1 MKLTQLLAKLDYECL
16 QGNMDK
22 EVNGVVFDSRK
33 VVRDSLFVCVRGA
46 VVDGHIFAG
55 EVAAKGA
62 SVIVAEEAVEVPKTV
77 TVVRVED
84 SRYALALL
92 SCAWFGNPAEKLKT
106 IGITGT
112 KGKTTTTYMVRS
124 ILENAGYK
132 VGLIGTIETI
142 IGDTVIPSEN
152 TTPESYLVQEYF
164 ARMVEAG
171 CDCVV
176 MEVSS
181 QAMMLH
187 RVAGFTFDY
196 GIFTNIEPDHIGP
209 NEHSSFEDYL
219 RCKRRLLQQ
228 CKIGIVNRDDEHYEE
243 MVEGHTCQLETYGL
257 QAGADLRSVDAHL
270 VSRPGYLGI
279 AYTVDGLLHFPVEID
294 IPGTFSIYNSL
305 TAIAICRH
313 FRVSEENIVK
323 ALKKAKVKG
332 RVEMIKV
339 SDDFT
344 LMIDYAHNAMS
355 LKSLLSTLREYQP
368 HRIVCL
374 FGCGGN
380 RDRSRRFEMGE
391 ISGQMAD
398 LTIITSDNPRKE
410 EPQAIIDDI
419 KTGISKTNGTYVEI
433 VDRKEAIAYAIHHGE
448 PGDIIVLAGKG
459 HEDYQII
466 GTTKHHMDERELIQE
481 ILEEDRR

>member
-228 CKIGIVNRDDEHYEE
+228 CKIGIVNRDDEHYEK
-243 MVEGHTCQLETYGL
+243 MVEGHTCQLETYGF

-344 LMIDYAHNAMS
+344 LMIDY
-355 LKSLLSTLREYQP
+355 
-368 HRIVCL
+368 
-374 FGCGGN
+374 
-380 RDRSRRFEMGE
+380 
-391 ISGQMAD
+391 
-398 LTIITSDNPRKE
+398 
-410 EPQAIIDDI
+410 
-419 KTGISKTNGTYVEI
+419 
-433 VDRKEAIAYAIHHGE
+433 
-448 PGDIIVLAGKG
+448 
-459 HEDYQII
+459 
-466 GTTKHHMDERELIQE
+466 
-481 ILEEDRR
+481 